1 MPKKSSKK
9 NKTAGA
15 VAPMPGPSRHKSR
28 RHSFVLDLSI
38 STWSNLLVLFSFV
51 FDHHKEHF
59 VEEHLTKME
68 QADEQDKAQQKISK
82 PKLRLKLRAYIV
94 DAVTAYHQRDF

>member
-1 MPKKSSKK
+1 M
-9 NKTAGA
+9 
-15 VAPMPGPSRHKSR
+15 
-28 RHSFVLDLSI
+28 
-38 STWSNLLVLFSFV
+38 

-68 QADEQDKAQQKISK
+68 QAEEQDKAQQKISKPK

-94 DAVTAYHQRDF
+94 DAVPTAYHQRDF

>member
-1 MPKKSSKK
+1 M
-9 NKTAGA
+9 
-15 VAPMPGPSRHKSR
+15 
-28 RHSFVLDLSI
+28 
-38 STWSNLLVLFSFV
+38 
-51 FDHHKEHF
+51 
-59 VEEHLTKME
+59 EEHLTKME